1 MLDQL
6 QERVLYYD
14 TDSVIFVSKP
24 DEPEPPLGPYLGQL
38 TNELKEGHITT
49 FISGGPKNYCY
60 KTSTNKVET
69 KIRGITLNCTAMQKV
84 NFDVIR
90 SLVYLHAKCNVTGQV
105 TVDIPLKI
113 TRNTRTKNIET
124 KRMRKDYRIVYDK
137 RFIVDDYKTL
147 PYGF

>member
-1 MLDQL
+1 
-6 QERVLYYD
+6 
-14 TDSVIFVSKP
+14 
-24 DEPEPPLGPYLGQL
+24 
-38 TNELKEGHITT
+38 
-49 FISGGPKNYCY
+49 
-60 KTSTNKVET
+60 
-69 KIRGITLNCTAMQKV
+69 MQKV

-124 KRMRKDYRIVYDK
+124 KRMRKDNRIVYDK

-147 PYGF
+147 PYGY